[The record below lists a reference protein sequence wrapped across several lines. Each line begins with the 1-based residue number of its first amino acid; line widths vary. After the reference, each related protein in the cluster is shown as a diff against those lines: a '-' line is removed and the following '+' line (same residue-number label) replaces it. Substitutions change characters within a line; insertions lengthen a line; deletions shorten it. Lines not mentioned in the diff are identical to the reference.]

1 MIAVSRTSA
10 PVSVPNGWQPRLAHV
25 RASAGSPLE
34 PLGSKGPKINTM
46 GGVATGTAYPT
57 GESGQYGDRPL
68 GLVRLAPFYRKRSR
82 RRERVFP
89 LKRAISMRTW
99 MCLICGWIYDEEAGL
114 PEEGIAPGT
123 RWEDVPPNW
132 VCPECG
138 ARKEDFELIEI

>member
-1 MIAVSRTSA
+1 MCFKGTK
-10 PVSVPNGWQPRLAHV
+10 NPR
-25 RASAGSPLE
+25 
-34 PLGSKGPKINTM
+34 
-46 GGVATGTAYPT
+46 
-57 GESGQYGDRPL
+57 
-68 GLVRLAPFYRKRSR
+68 APFYESK
-82 RRERVFP
+82 FT
-89 LKRAISMRTW
+89 MRTW